1 MGKTVH
7 SQPDVLHVC
16 LTSDPSR
23 KRPVLVVC
31 EVKKNEPVG
40 NTPDHDNSPPKK
52 KTRSLNTASPRIP
65 YIPDS
70 IFAPQKGISLFTW
83 INRCQT
89 RAVLGMTV
97 DQTHVWFTLLVVN
110 ETT

>member
-52 KTRSLNTASPRIP
+52 RP
-65 YIPDS
+65 
-70 IFAPQKGISLFTW
+70 G
-83 INRCQT
+83 
-89 RAVLGMTV
+89 
-97 DQTHVWFTLLVVN
+97 H
-110 ETT
+110 

>member
-1 MGKTVH
+1 MGLQFHTYTQAAAIYKEKISLIMGKTVH
-7 SQPDVLHVC
+7 SHPDVLHVC

-52 KTRSLNTASPRIP
+52 KTRSLNTAK
-65 YIPDS
+65 
-70 IFAPQKGISLFTW
+70 PQNTIYT
-83 INRCQT
+83 
-89 RAVLGMTV
+89 
-97 DQTHVWFTLLVVN
+97 
-110 ETT
+110 